1 MYGATHVG
9 RDHVRVGRNNQ
20 DGVFVSRD
28 VVVVTDGCGSQPHSE
43 VGAQLGARF
52 LGEWLQKAVVD
63 STLPVRAVDAVTHW
77 LSLMTTWP
85 PLPDGERVG
94 VRGQLLETHFLFTFL
109 AAVRSGD
116 EVLVFGMGDGRV
128 LVDNRSLVLDAG
140 DDNAPDYCAYRV
152 FSSSPS
158 SPVTHFHGAASRVA
172 LMTDGL
178 SSLPSDAV
186 NELCSEGLHRNP
198 LTLQRRLNVLASR
211 ERLHDD
217 ATIAVLGGT

>member
-20 DGVFVSRD
+20 DGVFATRD

-94 VRGQLLETHFLFTFL
+94 VRG
-109 AAVRSGD
+109 SGSID
-116 EVLVFGMGDGRV
+116 R
-128 LVDNRSLVLDAG
+128 
-140 DDNAPDYCAYRV
+140 P
-152 FSSSPS
+152 
-158 SPVTHFHGAASRVA
+158 
-172 LMTDGL
+172 
-178 SSLPSDAV
+178 
-186 NELCSEGLHRNP
+186 
-198 LTLQRRLNVLASR
+198 
-211 ERLHDD
+211 
-217 ATIAVLGGT
+217 